1 MNTIKL
7 KKLLFNYAPSF
18 LVEYI
23 KLIKLGAKRLAEYEI
38 YQSFFYDKSGLE
50 IGGPSLIFK
59 STLPLYQV
67 VSNLDGVNFSR
78 ETVWEGTLIS
88 MGTFEY
94 YRNKTGI
101 QFIAEASNLDSINSE
116 SYDFVI
122 SSNCLEHIANPL
134 KAIKEWVRVVKHEG
148 LLLLVLPKKNSNFDH
163 NREIT
168 KFRHLLEDF
177 ESDVSEYDLTHLPE
191 ILKLHDL
198 KKDWAAGNFNDFKS
212 RSLDNF
218 NNRTLHH
225 HVFDLPLILKIFQ
238 HFNIEVMKTS
248 ETNTDIFAIGK
259 IYKF

>member
-1 MNTIKL
+1 MNTNKL
-7 KKLLFNYAPSF
+7 KKLLFNYSPS
-18 LVEYI
+18 LPLKYI
-23 KLIKLGAKRLAEYEI
+23 KLIKLRANRIPEYKI
-38 YQSFFYDKSGLE
+38 YQSFFYGKSGLE
-50 IGGPSLIFK
+50 IGGPSPLFK
-59 STLPLYQV
+59 STLPLYKV

-78 ETVWEGTLIS
+78 ETVWEGSLIN
-88 MGTFEY
+88 MGAFEY
-94 YRNKTGI
+94 YRNKTGT
-101 QFIAEASNLDSINSE
+101 QFIAEASNLDSIKSK

-134 KAIKEWVRVVKHEG
+134 KAIKEWIRVVKHEG

-168 KFRHLLEDF
+168 KFRHLLDDF
-177 ESDVSEYDLTHLPE
+177 ESEVNEYDLTHLPE

-238 HFNIEVMKTS
+238 HFNIEVMNTS
-248 ETNTDIFAIGK
+248 ETNTDIFAMGK
-259 IYKF
+259 IYKA